1 MKVHVVNGVP
11 SGNISKVAVIV
22 DVFRASSTIA
32 TALANGAE
40 SVIPFSN
47 IRNAIRFVNAAKH
60 RRKVV
65 LAGERF
71 GITPKGFDYGASP
84 FEMSR
89 ENIENV
95 TIAYSST
102 NLTRILSRIRGRS
115 KILIGCLNNAEA
127 IASHILKTHSNAV
140 TIVVCGRKQ
149 GPFIEDLAG
158 AGAIIDSLA
167 AKDLT
172 DDALVAV
179 GLYRN
184 PNWRSFAERGRVAER
199 LRSLGFD
206 KDIGV
211 CLAVNTTSVVPGLT
225 RNKLVDLRPR

>member
-1 MKVHVVNGVP
+1 VVNGVP
-11 SGNISKVAVIV
+11 TESISKVVVII

-32 TALANGAE
+32 AALANGAE
-40 SVIPFSN
+40 SIIPFSS
-47 IRNAIRFVNAAKH
+47 IRSAIRFVNAAKH

-89 ENIENV
+89 KNIEEA

-102 NLTRILSRIRGRS
+102 NLTRILTRIRGRS

-127 IASHILKTHSNAV
+127 IASHIKKARSKEV

-149 GPFIEDLAG
+149 GPFIEDLTG
-158 AGAIIDSLA
+158 AGAIIDSLG
-167 AKDLT
+167 AKDLP
-172 DDALVAV
+172 DDALVAL

-184 PNWRSFAERGRVAER
+184 PNWRSLAERGRVAKR
-199 LRSLGFD
+199 LRSLGFE
-206 KDIGV
+206 KDIGY
-211 CLAVNTTSVVPGLT
+211 CLSVNTTSTVPGLA
-225 RNKLVDLRPR
+225 RNKIVDLSLRFR